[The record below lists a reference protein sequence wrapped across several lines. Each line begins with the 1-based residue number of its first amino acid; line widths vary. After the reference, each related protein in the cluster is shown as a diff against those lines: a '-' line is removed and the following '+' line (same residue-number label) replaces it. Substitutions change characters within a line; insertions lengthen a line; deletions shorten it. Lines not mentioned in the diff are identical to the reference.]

1 MGCHRTVVATRPAI
15 RRLARWASQRRS
27 PPREQVYEMPDFV
40 WFSHQRHRQI
50 DCGRC
55 HGPVWERDVI
65 TREVNHS
72 MKFCRSCHV
81 ETGAKVVCGTCHV
94 EK

>member
-1 MGCHRTVVATRPAI
+1 
-15 RRLARWASQRRS
+15 
-27 PPREQVYEMPDFV
+27 MPDFV